1 MNKNVKRKV
10 LCVCCSLISCT
21 LFFVLQW
28 GVYHYLLSNKKQ
40 FVSPVAEEN
49 TIIRL
54 QNASQ
59 LRGDVLFMGSSLTER
74 LLPQDNLTTLATPG
88 SSFTASL
95 ALLKDPNQF
104 KPGTVYVLEVN
115 NMFSGE
121 DPQILEKT
129 RDWSFNYCRDSS
141 HFSLAAKPTS
151 LIVSLLYSFSSKD
164 KGRKYEPF
172 DDIVAVPEDTS
183 TAPSLTEDE
192 IQKWAALLQGI
203 EQIKS
208 RGGQIC
214 LVYMPLKVMSAHYKS
229 SYQKGCKLAN
239 YLKLPL
245 LNYQETDVFKYLIY
259 TDSAHLKTNHEATR
273 RFMRTIARD
282 AVRHAVVPPDVAP

>member
-10 LCVCCSLISCT
+10 LCVCCSLISFT

-28 GVYHYLLSNKKQ
+28 GVYHYLLSNETR

-121 DPQILEKT
+121 DPQLLEKT
-129 RDWSFNYCRDSS
+129 REWGFNNFRDSS
-141 HFSLAAKPTS
+141 HFSMAAKPAS
-151 LIVSLLYSFSSKD
+151 LIVSLVYSFLSKD
-164 KGRKYEPF
+164 KGRSYKPF
-172 DDIVAVPEDTS
+172 DDIVTTPEDTS
-183 TAPSLTEDE
+183 TSPSLTGDE
-192 IQKWAALLQGI
+192 IREWAALIQGI

-208 RGGQIC
+208 RGGKIC
-214 LVYMPLKVMSAHYKS
+214 LVYMPLKVMSENYKS
-229 SYQKGCKLAN
+229 SYQKGRKFAN

-245 LNYQETDVFKYLIY
+245 LNYQETDVFKYLVY
-259 TDSAHLKTNHEATR
+259 TDSTHLKSSDEATK
-273 RFMRTIARD
+273 RFMRTVARD